1 MGCIVMGD
9 LFNSNE
15 FIAFRQGI
23 RLAVRSRSGGL
34 ASGVKDQCLQAKI
47 DEINKAKLDDGLN
60 GGFRIAIAV
69 IGILVE

>member
-1 MGCIVMGD
+1 MGD

-47 DEINKAKLDDGLN
+47 DEIN
-60 GGFRIAIAV
+60 FRERTPERLAV
-69 IGILVE
+69 RRLSWTMASMAVSALP